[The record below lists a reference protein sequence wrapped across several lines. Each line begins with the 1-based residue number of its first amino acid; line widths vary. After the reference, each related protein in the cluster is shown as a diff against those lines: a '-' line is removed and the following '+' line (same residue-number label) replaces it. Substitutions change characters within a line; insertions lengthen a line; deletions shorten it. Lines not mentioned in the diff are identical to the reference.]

1 MNRRDFMKTTALTA
15 AGLAAGVSATSQ
27 AAAPRN
33 LTKSLKFCMIA
44 SKDADGKPL
53 SVKARLQIAKD
64 AGFDSVEPN
73 TIFTNKQL
81 RDFEKA
87 SSELDFPI
95 DGIICSTHW
104 GKPLTDPN
112 PEVYEETIKGMRTS
126 IENAKALGGDMVLLV
141 PAVVNPNVRYVD
153 AWTRAVERTKLL
165 AEDAEKHGIVIGIEN
180 VWNKFLLS
188 PLEAA
193 AFIDEI
199 DSKYVKFWLDVGN
212 MVQFGYPEDW
222 VRTLGD
228 RTVRVDVKDFVRK
241 TNSFVEL
248 TKGDVDWAAVMKAF
262 DEIGYEGIMAAE
274 VSGGDLDYLTSAV
287 SKPMDDIFVM

>member
-1 MNRRDFMKTTALTA
+1 MNRRDFMKVSALTA
-15 AGLAAGVSATSQ
+15 AGIAGGISATSQ

-33 LTKSLKFCMIA
+33 LTKSLKFGMIA
-44 SKDADGKPL
+44 SKDAEGKPL

-95 DGIICSTHW
+95 DGIVCSTHW
-104 GKPLTDPN
+104 GKPLTDPD
-112 PEVYEETIKGMRTS
+112 PAVYEETIKGMRTS

-141 PAVVNPNVRYVD
+141 PAVVNPNVRYAD
-153 AWTRAVERTKLL
+153 AWKRAVERTKML
-165 AEDAEKHGIVIGIEN
+165 AEDAEKHSIVIGIEN

-228 RTVRVDVKDFVRK
+228 RTARVDVKDFVRK

-248 TKGDVDWAAVMKAF
+248 TKGDVDWKEVMKAF
-262 DEIGYEGIMAAE
+262 DEVGYSGIMAAE
-274 VSGGDLDYLTSAV
+274 VSGGDLNYLTSAV